1 LNIEENK
8 EKNEIN
14 EKIEDD
20 DEAIMSESLFQY
32 CLDKDMENIIY
43 YILNQGYDPFKAIY
57 ASLSC
62 RKYNFCIILLERF
75 DAILSQ
81 KFKAKNSRGQTLI
94 HILCNRRNDENNKF
108 LIEKIYSILTKRIN
122 ININQFDNYKHTPLY
137 YAVLNNNFTLIYLLT
152 DDMDKNKY
160 YLFLEKDKKNNNN
173 FSPLMLLYHKIN
185 SSSGNELG
193 IILNIIFKV
202 TQHLK
207 IGYFNNVVKYLLKNY
222 SSESKNNYS
231 YDDSNLNQIINL
243 FNYLINSCNI
253 DVNKDIDDK
262 GNNIFF
268 LSAIKNNFDLFNNIL
283 IKRKNINYNKTNKEG
298 KSLIHY
304 IVSLHPLYSYKNI
317 KFLKAA
323 VDAGF
328 NPNIKD
334 KDGLTPLDYAKK
346 NNFIDML
353 TIISPQSK
361 IDKQSLKA
369 EIKENIM
376 DIEEELKDN
385 KINYNYKEVSNKYY
399 NEIIKPYIKR
409 NIADEDITKSLV
421 TEDCELIVSNYHVY
435 KDDND
440 CLYNANLSKVKINK
454 YVYGEF
460 LFYHMQL
467 LVNDK
472 RRMYNLITRW
482 GRFGEDG
489 QYQNTPFTDINEA
502 IEEYNKIFSSKT
514 GNKWDN
520 IKKNAN
526 EFQRKPKKYHLLNLT
541 NEKPEIYNIM
551 KYFNLEL
558 KNILM
563 SVNQDNLEKYENNM
577 NPNTKE
583 LIHYLIKIAIEQK
596 VGGKHE
602 TKGIYNILYFSKESL
617 DKGYKILSEL
627 ALLNDRSIELKHER
641 ENIKI
646 SEKNLEDENSPY
658 NKNIREFHEISQK
671 ILDLSNTY
679 YEIIPFEDERKFS
692 VTPIDKEKIIKEELE
707 RLQSYTYI
715 EDTLKLF
722 LSSLY
727 YIKNVDSISYI
738 YKVINKKIIP
748 LNLDLYSDDNKDK
761 KIVQILINYINL
773 TKNRG
778 YITNIFEI
786 MDKNENKFGY
796 HDEKRILL
804 FHGTKTQN
812 MLGIL
817 SKGLLIAPIESK
829 SSGNRFGSGI
839 YLSDSFQKSL
849 NYTSNE
855 DKKYVLMVDTLLD
868 KVYKIND
875 KNQFTNVKD
884 IKKKGYNCLIND
896 SRRHI
901 SFENKI
907 YLNNGLVVPT
917 EMIEEKR
924 ERRYDFNIFSYDSY
938 DSVSEYVIYDPKL
951 VNVKYIIELEN

>member
-1 LNIEENK
+1 
-8 EKNEIN
+8 
-14 EKIEDD
+14 
-20 DEAIMSESLFQY
+20 
-32 CLDKDMENIIY
+32 
-43 YILNQGYDPFKAIY
+43 
-57 ASLSC
+57 
-62 RKYNFCIILLERF
+62 
-75 DAILSQ
+75 
-81 KFKAKNSRGQTLI
+81 
-94 HILCNRRNDENNKF
+94 
-108 LIEKIYSILTKRIN
+108 
-122 ININQFDNYKHTPLY
+122 
-137 YAVLNNNFTLIYLLT
+137 
-152 DDMDKNKY
+152 
-160 YLFLEKDKKNNNN
+160 
-173 FSPLMLLYHKIN
+173 
-185 SSSGNELG
+185 
-193 IILNIIFKV
+193 
-202 TQHLK
+202 
-207 IGYFNNVVKYLLKNY
+207 
-222 SSESKNNYS
+222 
-231 YDDSNLNQIINL
+231 
-243 FNYLINSCNI
+243 
-253 DVNKDIDDK
+253 
-262 GNNIFF
+262 
-268 LSAIKNNFDLFNNIL
+268 
-283 IKRKNINYNKTNKEG
+283 
-298 KSLIHY
+298 
-304 IVSLHPLYSYKNI
+304 
-317 KFLKAA
+317 
-323 VDAGF
+323 
-328 NPNIKD
+328 
-334 KDGLTPLDYAKK
+334 
-346 NNFIDML
+346 
-353 TIISPQSK
+353 
-361 IDKQSLKA
+361 
-369 EIKENIM
+369 
-376 DIEEELKDN
+376 
-385 KINYNYKEVSNKYY
+385 
-399 NEIIKPYIKR
+399 
-409 NIADEDITKSLV
+409 
-421 TEDCELIVSNYHVY
+421 
-435 KDDND
+435 
-440 CLYNANLSKVKINK
+440 
-454 YVYGEF
+454 
-460 LFYHMQL
+460 
-467 LVNDK
+467 
-472 RRMYNLITRW
+472 
-482 GRFGEDG
+482 
-489 QYQNTPFTDINEA
+489 
-502 IEEYNKIFSSKT
+502 
-514 GNKWDN
+514 
-520 IKKNAN
+520 
-526 EFQRKPKKYHLLNLT
+526 LT

-563 SVNQDNLEKYENNM
+563 GVNQDNLEKYENNM

-727 YIKNVDSISYI
+727 YIKNVDPISYI

-924 ERRYDFNIFSYDSY
+924 ERLYDFNIFSYDSY